1 MVNNGIAREDRL
13 RDATPVLSRLQNTE
27 HSRQENQ
34 ERPQR
39 VVPSFFVV
47 FDDDEVTIASK
58 KRSDN
63 YAHSREFP
71 ARVVEDRGTISE
83 SGNMVYDLAVTKTT
97 GISPSSEAVRGAMS
111 LGSYGLEINQYA
123 MKRYQEAT
131 SLRLWHTSTFETLV

>member
-63 YAHSREFP
+63 YAQSREFP
-71 ARVVEDRGTISE
+71 ARVAEDHGTISE
-83 SGNMVYDLAVTKTT
+83 SRNMVYDVAVTKTA
-97 GISPSSEAVRGAMS
+97 GISPTSEAVRSAIT
-111 LGSYGLEINQYA
+111 LGSYDLEINRYA
-123 MKRYQEAT
+123 VKRYQEAS
-131 SLRLWHTSTFETLV
+131 SLRVWHTSTFETTA